1 METHLILLIAE
12 ATLAGGLIL
21 FLFWLRRFMGLTPLY
36 LTIGAFQYLQVVLA
50 SSVQIE
56 MAPGFLVNPGSAVL
70 FPLTIFVVLLTY
82 IERDAAETRK
92 LAYGIVIANV
102 ALYVVAM
109 LAARHVG
116 VEGHR
121 NPLGLPVELLAQS
134 ARINLVGTL
143 ALFLDVVAVIVVF
156 EQVSRWVRSSLF
168 LRLWLSVLVVMVLDS
183 LLFTTGVFVGNRNFL
198 TILAALVVAKSI
210 ATTFYAGLI
219 GVYARLVERPGRTAT
234 EEGAVHDLFHVL
246 TYRQRYEQA
255 RTKMTRDAL
264 TGLFNRGYFDET
276 APRHLAHANRA
287 GHHMSLAMID
297 VDRLK
302 DANDRHGHQAGDQ
315 LLTFVARQVEQMVR
329 SADVACRYGGD
340 EFMVV
345 LTTADQQ
352 AARVFSERLLELVMT
367 KSMDQTPV
375 PPWAPASV
383 TIGVAVYPD
392 DGLTLSELVL
402 RADERLYAGKRQG
415 GARLVTVSSAERR

>member
-1 METHLILLIAE
+1 METHLLLLIAE
-12 ATLAGGLIL
+12 ATLAGGLVL

-50 SSVQIE
+50 SSVQVE

-102 ALYVVAM
+102 ALYVVSM
-109 LAARHVG
+109 LAAQHVG
-116 VEGHR
+116 VDGHR

-183 LLFTTGVFVGNRNFL
+183 LLFTTGVFVGNPNFV

-210 ATTFYAGLI
+210 ATTYYAGLI
-219 GVYARLVERPGRTAT
+219 AVYARLIETPGEKAP
-234 EEGAVHDLFHVL
+234 EDGPMHDLFHGL

-255 RTKMTRDAL
+255 RSRMTRDAL

-287 GHHMSLAMID
+287 VHQMSLVMLD

-302 DANDRHGHQAGDQ
+302 ATNDRHGHQAGDA

-329 SADVACRYGGD
+329 SSDVACRYGGD
-340 EFMVV
+340 EFIVV
-345 LTTADQQ
+345 LTTADAR
-352 AARVFSERLLELVMT
+352 AARIFSERLLDLVRT
-367 KSMDQTPV
+367 RSLEQAPV
-375 PPWAPASV
+375 PPWAPATV
-383 TIGVAVYPD
+383 TIGLAVYPD
-392 DGLTLSELVL
+392 DGLTLPELVL

-415 GARLVTVSSAERR
+415 GARLVTSKSAEQR